1 MLISEAAQFLTA
13 TTGYEVSPGQLLDQ
27 LKIKFPAQKWNPNSE
42 VPEAFVE
49 EIEKLATNAKAQ
61 EPKAVLQ
68 KADPQNLIE
77 AIKDSQNSSQLI
89 QQSIW
94 QALQNESIALTVEQ
108 AIADTLEI
116 FDVYEETQQQILI
129 HVANSRIDN
138 IQKRTQEVRQQ
149 SQALLIK
156 NAGIKSDRLGELTL
170 LVEKSNTSK
179 EESKTLLT
187 SIMGAIR

>member
-1 MLISEAAQFLTA
+1 MIISEAAQFLTA
-13 TTGYEVSPGQLLDQ
+13 TTGHEVLAGQLIDQ
-27 LKIKFPAQKWNPNSE
+27 LKIKFPGQKWNANSE

-49 EIEKLATNAKAQ
+49 EIEKLATNTQ
-61 EPKAVLQ
+61 EPKASLQ

-77 AIKDSQNSSQLI
+77 AMKDSQNSSQLI
-89 QQSIW
+89 QNSIW